1 MLRRVAIS
9 LAAALLGGTL
19 LATVGAVP
27 AGGVTL
33 NPVADTYVDSSS
45 PSTNF
50 GTRIYMRTDSSPT
63 LRAYLR
69 FNVQGAGPTAVL
81 RFFAETGNS
90 IGVDVHTVSNNT
102 WGETSTNFTNAP
114 AVGPVIAS
122 TGPITAGTWQ
132 QVNVSSAVTGDGLVS
147 FALTSTSSTATR
159 FTSREGGNK
168 PQLVTPAPGSP
179 DPYVVSHVSGSNYQA
194 VGANGNTI
202 TGTLKSVVQ
211 NAAADLEGSG
221 GGTVQ
226 FTAGTF
232 DLGSDFFKFSELHD
246 VTFDGAGMNSTIIQN
261 NNSSA
266 ADTEPFNF
274 TGTLRVTVSDL
285 TVVAQGAP
293 RSTSDALDFDKG
305 NDSVVERVRITA
317 SRGRGIVFDGK
328 NSNWTSVS
336 NEVHDCV
343 IDGLPGDGIEF
354 LASSDNLVE
363 GCTITNTGGHGIQ
376 LVKSSTTAAQPN
388 KKSNDN
394 LVMNNVIDEAG
405 QDGINVGSSD
415 RNRIIGNTITNSSD
429 VTSGRDGIRISSSDS
444 ITCDDNVVGEQ
455 GSPNSATDNQATKT
469 QRYGLNISSSLCNR
483 TVVGPDQTF
492 LPNRTGDIHD
502 LGTGTIFQ

>member
-1 MLRRVAIS
+1 VLRRVAIS
-9 LAAALLGGTL
+9 LAAALLGGML
-19 LATVGAVP
+19 VAAVGAAP
-27 AGGVTL
+27 AGAVTL
-33 NPVADTYVDSSS
+33 NPVADTYVDSST
-45 PSTNF
+45 PSSNF
-50 GTRIYMRTDSSPT
+50 GTRIYVRTDNSPT

-69 FNVQGAGPTAVL
+69 FNVQGAGTTAVL

-90 IGVDVHTVSNNT
+90 IGVNVHTVSNHT
-102 WGETSTNFTNAP
+102 WGETSTTFTNAP

-132 QVNVSSAVTGDGLVS
+132 QVNVSSAVSNGLVS
-147 FALTSTSSTATR
+147 FALTSTSNTATR
-159 FTSREGGNK
+159 FTSREGANK
-168 PQLVTPAPGSP
+168 PQLITPAPGSP
-179 DPYVVSHVSGSNYQA
+179 DPYVVSHVSGSDYQA

-211 NAAADLEGSG
+211 NAAADLEGIG
-221 GGTVQ
+221 GGRVQ

-232 DLGSDFFKFSELHD
+232 DLGSDFFKFNDLND
-246 VTFDGAGMNSTIIQN
+246 VEFAGAGMNSTIIQN
-261 NNSSA
+261 NNSTA

-274 TGTLRVTVSDL
+274 TGAFDVIVRDL
-285 TVVAQGAP
+285 TVSASGTP

-305 NDSVVERVRITA
+305 NRVLVERVKIPA

-328 NSNWTSVS
+328 NSGWTSVD
-336 NEVHDCV
+336 NVVRDCL
-343 IDGLPGDGIEF
+343 IDGLPGDGIEL
-354 LASSDNLVE
+354 LASSNNVVE

-394 LVMNNVIDEAG
+394 TIRTNVVDEAG

-415 RNRIIGNTITNSSD
+415 RNRITDNTITNSSD

-455 GSPNSATDNQATKT
+455 DHPNTAIDTQATKT

-483 TVVGPDQTF
+483 TVVGPGNTF
-492 LPNRTGDIHD
+492 LPNLTGAIRD